1 MKKIDFT
8 SINIGNGFWKQ
19 KQDMVRDVTVDAVYD
34 RFVETLRF
42 DALKC
47 KWREG
52 DKGMPHI
59 FWDSDVAKW
68 IEGVA
73 YLLTKKRDERL
84 ERIVDDAVAEI
95 IENSDENGYFN
106 SHYLVTERDKRFT
119 DRNCHELYCAGHL
132 IEAAIAYKNAT
143 GKSEFL
149 SAMCKYADYI
159 ERIFMIEKSASFTT
173 PGHPEL
179 ELALVKLFDET
190 GEKRYLELAKYF
202 IDMHGVAD
210 EPYILDDITHNQDD
224 MPLRHRS
231 EAKGHCVRALYLYCA
246 MADIA
251 QKYDDAELLDACK
264 RVFDDIA
271 QRKVYVTGGIGST
284 PIGEKF
290 TVPYHL
296 PNKTA
301 YSETCAAISLAMF
314 CERMQALHIDSKYA
328 DMAERAIYNAVL
340 SGVSLDGKSFF
351 YVNPLEIDPRFNGK
365 WYNAERLPIT
375 ERVEVFDCSCCPP
388 NIVRFIPHIAEMMYT
403 YDDETIYIHHYID
416 SDAECDGI
424 KISQRTLYPTCGKV
438 SICCKAPQSRI
449 AVRIPAWCKS
459 FKLNADYIFENGY
472 AYIELNGETELE
484 LEFDMPVSFLRA
496 DRRVHENAGRIAVM
510 RGPIVYCAEAID
522 NGEDLRS
529 IRLDTS
535 KRTEV
540 RDDPYLLLPRISLSA
555 KKPRIGNSLY
565 DTQID
570 DDEQTTLELIPYNA
584 FANRGESEML
594 VWLTR
599 G

>member
-1 MKKIDFT
+1 MNKIDLT
-8 SINIGNGFWKQ
+8 HIKIRNGFWKQ

-52 DKGMPHI
+52 DEGMPHI
-59 FWDSDVAKW
+59 YWDSDVAKW

-73 YLLTKKRDERL
+73 YLLTQERDERL

-95 IENSDENGYFN
+95 IKNSDENGYFN

-119 DRNCHELYCAGHL
+119 NRDCHELYCAGHL

-143 GKSEFL
+143 GKTEFL

-159 ERIFMIEKSASFTT
+159 ERVFKIEKSAAFTT
-173 PGHPEL
+173 PGHPEV

-190 GEKRYLELAKYF
+190 GERRYLELAKYF

-210 EPYILDDITHNQDD
+210 EACILNDPLYNQDE

-251 QKYDDAELLDACK
+251 QKYEDTELLDACK

-271 QRKVYVTGGIGST
+271 QKKVYVTGGIGST
-284 PIGEKF
+284 PMGEKF

-296 PNKTA
+296 PNRTA

-328 DMAERAIYNAVL
+328 DMAERAVYNAVL

-351 YVNPLEIDPRFNGK
+351 YVNPLEIDPRFNAQ
-365 WYNAERLPIT
+365 WYNAERMPIT
-375 ERVEVFDCSCCPP
+375 ERVEVFGCSCCPP
-388 NIVRFIPHIAEMMYT
+388 NIVRFIPRIAEMMYT
-403 YDDETIYIHHYID
+403 YDTDTLYIHHYID
-416 SDAECDGI
+416 SETDCDGI
-424 KISQRTLYPTCGKV
+424 RISQKTLYPENGKV
-438 SICCKAPQSRI
+438 TVTCKAPQSRI
-449 AVRIPAWCKS
+449 ALRIPAWCKS
-459 FKLNADYIFENGY
+459 FKLNAEYILENGY
-472 AYIELNGETELE
+472 AYTELKNELE
-484 LEFDMPVSFLRA
+484 LEIEFDMPVSFLRA
-496 DRRVHENAGRIAVM
+496 DRRVHEDAGRLAVM
-510 RGPIVYCAEAID
+510 RGPVVYCAEAVD

-529 IRLDTS
+529 IRIDTS
-535 KRTEV
+535 KRAEV
-540 RDDPYLLLPRISLSA
+540 RPDNALLLPRISLSA
-555 KKPRIGNSLY
+555 KKPRVGASLY
-565 DTQID
+565 DTLID
-570 DDEQTTLELIPYNA
+570 DEEQTTLELIPYNT
-584 FANRGESEML
+584 FANRGESEMI